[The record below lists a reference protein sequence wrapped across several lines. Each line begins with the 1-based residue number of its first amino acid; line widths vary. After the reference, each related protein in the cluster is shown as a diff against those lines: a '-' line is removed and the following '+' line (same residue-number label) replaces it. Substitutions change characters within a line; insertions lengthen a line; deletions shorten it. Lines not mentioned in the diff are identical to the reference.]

1 MKSKDL
7 EYSKSCI
14 SDFVDDKRSDCLQK
28 RLTAQA
34 DWFTSRP
41 LSQPEGFAVPGTEG
55 FEVYEEVVVIFP
67 NKRPRSPMDCPG
79 RLVPD
84 HLARGEDDLVA
95 PPVIVLDEER
105 PGLLHLLA
113 DVEDGGDDVSV
124 EPVHVGRQPG
134 PVGVP
139 PVQKVRLLLEI
150 LHSLSLFIGLDTT
163 CLN

>member
-1 MKSKDL
+1 MIKDL
-7 EYSKSCI
+7 IIIII
-14 SDFVDDKRSDCLQK
+14 SSL
-28 RLTAQA
+28 
-34 DWFTSRP
+34 FTKNFPSSRP
-41 LSQPEGFAVPGTEG
+41 EFVHVDWLTSGPLSHREGLAVPVPEG

-95 PPVIVLDEER
+95 PPVIVLDVER

-124 EPVHVGRQPG
+124 EPVHVRGHPG

-139 PVQKVRLLLEI
+139 PVTICQSRR
-150 LHSLSLFIGLDTT
+150 T
-163 CLN
+163 

>member
-1 MKSKDL
+1 MG
-7 EYSKSCI
+7 
-14 SDFVDDKRSDCLQK
+14 FVEVFLI
-28 RLTAQA
+28 
-34 DWFTSRP
+34 P
-41 LSQPEGFAVPGTEG
+41 LHPLP
-55 FEVYEEVVVIFP
+55 
-67 NKRPRSPMDCPG
+67 
-79 RLVPD
+79 
-84 HLARGEDDLVA
+84 RGEDDLVA
-95 PPVIVLDEER
+95 PPVIVLDVER

>member
-7 EYSKSCI
+7 ESSKSCI
-14 SDFVDDKRSDCLQK
+14 SDFVDDKRSDLIQN
-28 RLTAQA
+28 RLTAQG
-34 DWFTSRP
+34 DWFTSGP
-41 LSQPEGFAVPGTEG
+41 LAQPEGLAVPGPHR

-95 PPVIVLDEER
+95 PPVIVLDVER

-124 EPVHVGRQPG
+124 EPVHVRGQPG
-134 PVGVP
+134 PVGVS
-139 PVQKVRLLLEI
+139 PVTICQSRR
-150 LHSLSLFIGLDTT
+150 T
-163 CLN
+163 

>member
-1 MKSKDL
+1 MIFLMIKDL
-7 EYSKSCI
+7 II
-14 SDFVDDKRSDCLQK
+14 SIISSL
-28 RLTAQA
+28 
-34 DWFTSRP
+34 FTKNVPSSRP
-41 LSQPEGFAVPGTEG
+41 EFVHVDWLTSGPLSHHEGLAVPVSEG
-55 FEVYEEVVVIFP
+55 FEGYEEVVVIFP
-67 NKRPRSPMDCPG
+67 NKRARSTMDCPG

-84 HLARGEDDLVA
+84 HLPRGEDDLVA
-95 PPVIVLDEER
+95 PPVIVLDVER

-124 EPVHVGRQPG
+124 EPVHVRGQPG